1 MESLYRAYRPLTFEQ
16 VVGQAHVVDT
26 LKHAI
31 QEGRTSH
38 AYLFTGPRGTGKT
51 TMARILAK
59 AMVCEAGAG
68 TLPDGT
74 CPQCIAIAE
83 GTHPDVYELD
93 AASRTGVDAVREEIV
108 NRVDYAPVQGRSKVY
123 IIDEVH
129 MLTMQAF
136 NALLKTLEEPPSHVV
151 FVLCTTDPQK
161 IPSTILSRVQR
172 FDFRPIS
179 NEEIEKHLLSIAQK
193 EGFNADA
200 EAIALITSR
209 AQGGM
214 RDAISLLEQL
224 SVFGKGDL
232 SLANA
237 QALLGEATNNELGLI
252 TAALAACDTATLFT
266 ELARL
271 LSEGQDIHQ
280 FMRDLT
286 AHLRDLYVVAI
297 THDASTVLDVTP
309 EVLVEMKKEVEKLG
323 GAEKL
328 ENLLELFADTLHSM
342 RFSMHPRLDVEVAFA
357 RATKAASSNSTLQA
371 PASSEQQK
379 ATART
384 QSPAAPKTPGAT
396 SDVTASACQPVPSA
410 PPAPAVPAAKT
421 PVTPPSKPAAPGVK
435 TPVPAAPAPPAV
447 KMPAT
452 ANPAPAKPPAS
463 VPAAPAATTTAPASS
478 VPAAAATTTAVP
490 VAQTWPSVLQ
500 VVQKE
505 RPSLYSLLQAS
516 SVKDENEKLV
526 TIAVQNFSPF
536 AQQKLNSAS
545 DKQFL
550 EKALR
555 EAGSPKTLTFVAGST
570 SPVITPEPLV
580 QKAPTASPE
589 TLIEEV
595 VDDSPSE
602 SPNESSPDP
611 VPQDPAPATPMK
623 DPGETGTFAPSD
635 VEAAVYN
642 QHQESE
648 KKAQEADAATAS
660 LSKEEQ
666 DVISM
671 IADSFG
677 SDPTVLTVEE

>member
-26 LKHAI
+26 LEHAI

-68 TLPDGT
+68 VLPDGT
-74 CPQCIAIAE
+74 CPQCTAIAE

-129 MLTMQAF
+129 MLTTQAF

-172 FDFRPIS
+172 FDFRAIS
-179 NEEIEKHLLSIAQK
+179 NEDIEKHLLSIAQK

-200 EAIALITSR
+200 EAIALITRR

-237 QALLGEATNNELGLI
+237 QALLGEATNNDLGLI
-252 TAALAACDTATLFT
+252 TAALAVRDTAALFT

-297 THDASTVLDVTP
+297 TKDESIVLDKGSQDIA
-309 EVLVEMKKEVEKLG
+309 EMKREGEQLG
-323 GAEKL
+323 GPEKL
-328 ENLLELFADTLHSM
+328 EDLLELFADTLHNM
-342 RFSMHPRLDVEVAFA
+342 RFSTYPRLDVEVAFA
-357 RATKAASSNSTLQA
+357 RATKAASPNSTQKA
-371 PASSEQQK
+371 PVPSEQHKVTKLSQ
-379 ATART
+379 AA
-384 QSPAAPKTPGAT
+384 AAPKTPAAT
-396 SDVTASACQPVPSA
+396 PTAAAAARQPTPSAVPAASALATPAAKTTVVPPSTPA
-410 PPAPAVPAAKT
+410 APAVPAAKM
-421 PVTPPSKPAAPGVK
+421 PVSAPPIPEAPAASAPVPAPSAPTTPAAP
-435 TPVPAAPAPPAV
+435 P
-447 KMPAT
+447 
-452 ANPAPAKPPAS
+452 
-463 VPAAPAATTTAPASS
+463 TTTS
-478 VPAAAATTTAVP
+478 VP
-490 VAQTWPSVLQ
+490 VAQAWPHVLRA
-500 VVQKE
+500 VQKE

-516 SVKDENEKLV
+516 SVKDENEKVV

-611 VPQDPAPATPMK
+611 IPQDPAPATPMK

-642 QHQESE
+642 QHQQSE
-648 KKAQEADAATAS
+648 KKAQEADAATAT

-677 SDPTVLTVEE
+677 SDPTVLSVED

>member
-59 AMVCEAGAG
+59 AVVCEAGAG

-74 CPQCIAIAE
+74 CAQCTAIAE

-129 MLTMQAF
+129 MLTTQAF

-193 EGFNADA
+193 EGFNTDT
-200 EAIALITSR
+200 EAIALITRR

-232 SLANA
+232 TLANA

-252 TAALAACDTATLFT
+252 TAALAARNTAALFT

-297 THDASTVLDVTP
+297 TDDASMVLDKGSQDIA
-309 EVLVEMKKEVEKLG
+309 EMKSDGEQLG
-323 GAEKL
+323 GPEEL
-328 ENLLELFADTLHSM
+328 EDLLELFAETLHNM

-357 RATKAASSNSTLQA
+357 RATKGASLNSTQEA
-371 PASSEQQK
+371 PVPSEQHK
-379 ATART
+379 VTTPT
-384 QSPAAPKTPGAT
+384 QSPAAPKTPAAT
-396 SDVTASACQPVPSA
+396 PTAAAARQPTPSTTPA
-410 PPAPAVPAAKT
+410 PPAPAPPAAK
-421 PVTPPSKPAAPGVK
+421 KPD
-435 TPVPAAPAPPAV
+435 
-447 KMPAT
+447 T
-452 ANPAPAKPPAS
+452 ANPAPAKAPAS
-463 VPAAPAATTTAPASS
+463 APTAPAATTTAPASS
-478 VPAAAATTTAVP
+478 APAAAATTTAVP

-500 VVQKE
+500 AVQKE

-516 SVKDENEKLV
+516 SVKDENEKVV

-570 SPVITPEPLV
+570 SPAITPEPLV
-580 QKAPTASPE
+580 QKAPTAAAE

-648 KKAQEADAATAS
+648 KKAQEADAATAM

-677 SDPTVLTVEE
+677 SDPTVLSVKE

>member
-26 LKHAI
+26 LEHAI

-68 TLPDGT
+68 ALPDGT
-74 CPQCIAIAE
+74 CPQCTAIAE

-93 AASRTGVDAVREEIV
+93 AASRTGVEAVREEIV

-129 MLTMQAF
+129 MLTTQAF

-200 EAIALITSR
+200 EAVALITRR

-224 SVFGKGDL
+224 SVFSKGDL
-232 SLANA
+232 SLVNA

-252 TAALAACDTATLFT
+252 TSALAARDTAALFT

-286 AHLRDLYVVAI
+286 EHLRDLYVVAI
-297 THDASTVLDVTP
+297 TKDASTVLDVTP
-309 EVLVEMKKEVEKLG
+309 EALVEMKKEVEKLG

-328 ENLLELFADTLHSM
+328 EELLELFADTLHSM
-342 RFSMHPRLDVEVAFA
+342 RFSTHPRLDVEVAFA
-357 RATKAASSNSTLQA
+357 RATKGASPNSTQEA
-371 PASSEQQK
+371 PASPAQQK
-379 ATART
+379 ATARA
-384 QSPAAPKTPGAT
+384 QSPAAPKTSAETSGVAT
-396 SDVTASACQPVPSA
+396 TARQSAPSAAPAPSA
-410 PPAPAVPAAKT
+410 PATPAPKAPVPAPSASAAKTPVPAPSTSAAQAAPAAKT
-421 PVTPPSKPAAPGVK
+421 PVAAPV
-435 TPVPAAPAPPAV
+435 VPAAKA
-447 KMPAT
+447 PAT
-452 ANPAPAKPPAS
+452 ATSA
-463 VPAAPAATTTAPASS
+463 
-478 VPAAAATTTAVP
+478 PAAAATSTSIP
-490 VAQTWPSVLQ
+490 VAQAWPRVLQ
-500 VVQKE
+500 AVQKE

-516 SVKDENEKLV
+516 SVKDENEKTV

-555 EAGSPKTLTFVAGST
+555 DAGTTKTLTFVAGST
-570 SPVITPEPLV
+570 SPAITPEPLV
-580 QKAPTASPE
+580 QKAPTAAAE

-642 QHQESE
+642 QHQQSE
-648 KKAQEADAATAS
+648 KKAQEADAATAT

-677 SDPTVLTVEE
+677 SDPTVLSVEE